1 MNNYLLEN
9 IKKNAGL
16 VGQESLINELME
28 NVTIEEE
35 YLSESEM
42 EYLAEG
48 LVFFKKS
55 KRLNRLADV
64 LEKKNEKK
72 NLGGMKRIINST
84 RKVAVMY
91 QKVEQ
96 KNKSKDKVERKEAK
110 AEYKKI
116 GRDFSD
122 ILDELKRKEIKTTL
136 KAIGGIS
143 VIVAIV
149 LLITSG
155 YLQQLDIFNSGKDD
169 FTKLD
174 KADILSRQKASKAI
188 GMDQKAAELK
198 LAKEK
203 ALAKTSRNMSALE
216 GDIFTGEQKSYAF
229 QSDFQHDITALK
241 SKFVFDLNSK
251 TDDVKDVISAKTM
264 KSLEAVNT
272 KVKDPIVKK
281 ATETIKYF
289 FHKEFKLK

>member
-16 VGQESLINELME
+16 VGQESLINEIME

-110 AEYKKI
+110 SEYKKI

-272 KVKDPIVKK
+272 KVKDPVVKK